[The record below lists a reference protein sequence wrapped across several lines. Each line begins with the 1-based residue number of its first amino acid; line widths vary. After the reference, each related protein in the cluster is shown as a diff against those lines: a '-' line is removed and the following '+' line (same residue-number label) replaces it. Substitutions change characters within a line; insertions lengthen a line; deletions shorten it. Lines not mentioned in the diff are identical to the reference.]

1 MDRAHL
7 RGIVVDGTG
16 AGQGRGRQALPGAD
30 LLRPL
35 AEYEQ
40 AAGGAW

>member
-1 MDRAHL
+1 MDHAHL
-7 RGIVVDGTG
+7 RGIVVEGTG
-16 AGQGRGRQALPGAD
+16 AGRVLPPAILPGAD

-35 AEYEQ
+35 AEYQQ